1 MTTADAAIE
10 LHIFF
15 WTIAIV
21 FVTNVGLGAL
31 RPGARSIL
39 LSLLQAT
46 AFTGVG
52 FLASIR
58 PHELDGQTG
67 LGIPLMWFPYFVAS
81 LSGLRAARVLRRTST
96 NGS

>member
-1 MTTADAAIE
+1 MTTADATIE
-10 LHIFF
+10 LHLFL

-21 FVTNVGLGAL
+21 FVANVGLGAL

-52 FLASIR
+52 FLATIR
-58 PHELDGQTG
+58 PHEVDGQTG
-67 LGIPLMWFPYFVAS
+67 VGIPLMWFPYFVAS
-81 LSGLRAARVLRRTST
+81 LSGLSAARLLRRAST

>member
-10 LHIFF
+10 LHLLL

-21 FVTNVGLGAL
+21 FVSNVGLGAL
-31 RPGARSIL
+31 RPGARTIL

-52 FLASIR
+52 FLATIR
-58 PHELDGQTG
+58 PHEMDGQTG
-67 LGIPLMWFPYFVAS
+67 MGIPLMWFPYFIAS
-81 LSGLRAARVLRRTST
+81 LAGLGAARVLRRSPI